1 MKNNSVPACAG
12 AFVLISLAS
21 ATTALARH
29 WLAGEP
35 DATPAITADTATPM
49 DSAFNYGSRAGVRI
63 YRPDGVYE
71 LRNGN
76 FVRSSSGFADPD
88 AETLD
93 D

>member
-1 MKNNSVPACAG
+1 MKSNSVPACAG

-21 ATTALARH
+21 ATTALARN
-29 WLAGEP
+29 WLTSEP
-35 DATPAITADTATPM
+35 DATPAIIADTPTPM
-49 DSAFNYGSRAGVRI
+49 DSAFNYGSRVGVRI

-76 FVRSSSGFADPD
+76 FERSRSGFPDPE